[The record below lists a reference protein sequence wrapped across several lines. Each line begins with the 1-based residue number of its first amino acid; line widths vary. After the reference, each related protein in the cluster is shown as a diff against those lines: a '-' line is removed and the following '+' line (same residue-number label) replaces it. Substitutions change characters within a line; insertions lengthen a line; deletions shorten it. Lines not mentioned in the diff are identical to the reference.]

1 MSGWAIFGIIVALV
15 IVLLLAMNTKD
26 LRRYF
31 KISHM

>member
-15 IVLLLAMNTKD
+15 IVLLLAMNAKD